1 MDAILQVEDLTKH
14 YPGFTLDHV
23 SFSIPKGTIMG
34 LIGENGSGKSTTIKS
49 ILGLTKKDGGTIS
62 ILGNQEQDID
72 FGVRNKIG
80 VVFDGNNYPEKMT
93 PKQLSRFLSNIYTS
107 WDEEKYF
114 SMLARFSLPSNKKI
128 KTFSCGMKMKLAI
141 VAALSQNPELLI
153 MDEPTSGLD
162 PVMRD
167 DILDVFLEFVQDENH
182 SIMMSSH
189 ITTDLEKVADYITF
203 IHQGKVIFS
212 KKKDEL
218 RYHFG
223 IIRCGASVFDQIDKK
238 EVLAYRK
245 TDYQWDVLVADKEK
259 AKRKYK
265 NVVVDDATIDDIM
278 LLYVKGERS

>member
-62 ILGNQEQDID
+62 ILGTQEQDID

-93 PKQLSRFLSNIYTS
+93 PKQLSHFLSNIYTS

-265 NVVVDDATIDDIM
+265 NVVVDDARIDDIM

>member
-62 ILGNQEQDID
+62 ILGTQEQDID

-93 PKQLSRFLSNIYTS
+93 PKQLSHFLSNIYTS

-265 NVVVDDATIDDIM
+265 NVVVDDAAIDDIM
-278 LLYVKGERS
+278 LLYVKGEMS

>member
-62 ILGNQEQDID
+62 ILGTQEQDID

-93 PKQLSRFLSNIYTS
+93 PKQLSHFLSNIYTS

-114 SMLARFSLPSNKKI
+114 SMLARFSLLSNKKI

-265 NVVVDDATIDDIM
+265 NVVVDDAAIDDIM
-278 LLYVKGERS
+278 LLYVKGEMS